1 MEIWMMYALGGSLTI
16 GIYSFLQKIESESK
30 INRNSFILYSHV
42 WMIIYPLLYLLSTWG
57 KIEFNMQIFLYAL
70 LINTIYVTVM
80 KFRLK
85 SLEYLDSSS
94 YFINYRIFSSIL
106 LLIFWQIFFWEIISI
121 KEYIW
126 IFLGFIIFYLL
137 LEKKYKNE
145 SEDNLYKGFIYLGIG
160 VIWVSVMW
168 IIQKQFILLDLD
180 FASYILFSWITGSL
194 VTLWFKGNKNTLKEV
209 IKVKNNKQIL
219 FLLLCWTIFPLWMFF
234 NLNAVYQWW
243 DVAIVYKIVSY
254 SLFIPIILSVIFYN
268 EKITVKKLL
277 AFILTIASIGLFV

>member
-1 MEIWMMYALGGSLTI
+1 
-16 GIYSFLQKIESESK
+16 
-30 INRNSFILYSHV
+30 
-42 WMIIYPLLYLLSTWG
+42 
-57 KIEFNMQIFLYAL
+57 
-70 LINTIYVTVM
+70 M

-106 LLIFWQIFFWEIISI
+106 LLIFWQIFFWEIISV

-126 IFLGFIIFYLL
+126 TFLGFVIFYLL

-145 SEDNLYKGFIYLGIG
+145 SGDDIYKGFVYLGIG
-160 VIWVSVMW
+160 IIWVSFIW

-180 FASYILFSWITGSL
+180 FASYILFSWITWSF
-194 VTLWFKGNKNTLKEV
+194 VTLWLKGDKNTLGEV
-209 IKVKNNKQIL
+209 IKVKNNKHIL

-243 DVAIVYKIVSY
+243 DVVIVYKIISY

-277 AFILTIASIGLFV
+277 AFILTIASIGLFD